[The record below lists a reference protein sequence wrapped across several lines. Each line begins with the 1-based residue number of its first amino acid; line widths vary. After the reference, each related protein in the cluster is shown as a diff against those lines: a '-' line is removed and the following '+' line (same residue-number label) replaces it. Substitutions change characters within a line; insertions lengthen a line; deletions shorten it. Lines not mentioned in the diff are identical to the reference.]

1 MNSGSKDL
9 ADNNKIKI
17 IIDEPTFEGAI
28 QGALD
33 FQDYSK
39 NLSNIIRETTP
50 PQFAVGIFGKWGS
63 GKTTLMK
70 MIKQKLDEDNNRDKI
85 LTVWFDA
92 WRYEREKYLAIIPF
106 LRLIRIALDKDSDKK
121 KNPKWRKVKKALQ
134 KTSTAFIES
143 TDVSFA
149 ALGYPASITTSPK
162 RFWYSLKSKGSA
174 TIDGENVQF
183 HEHVTDYLGNALKN
197 LEKENPDSR
206 IVVFVDDLDRCTPQ
220 NALEVIES
228 IKSFFAIKGIVYVI
242 GMDSESINN
251 IIKEKYGENSNIDGL
266 KSLEK
271 IVQLPFQIPVWTGK
285 DIEESIE
292 KIISKELEGSKLSRG
307 I

>member
-1 MNSGSKDL
+1 MLPGQRTGESNDKNTQNYEGEDEDDVTQVTKTGMNSGSKDL

-149 ALGYPASITTSPK
+149 ALDIL
-162 RFWYSLKSKGSA
+162 RQLQQVLRDF
-174 TIDGENVQF
+174 
-183 HEHVTDYLGNALKN
+183 
-197 LEKENPDSR
+197 
-206 IVVFVDDLDRCTPQ
+206 
-220 NALEVIES
+220 
-228 IKSFFAIKGIVYVI
+228 GI
-242 GMDSESINN
+242 
-251 IIKEKYGENSNIDGL
+251 
-266 KSLEK
+266 
-271 IVQLPFQIPVWTGK
+271 P
-285 DIEESIE
+285 
-292 KIISKELEGSKLSRG
+292 
-307 I
+307 